1 VGTVKRHE
9 AITAI
14 REVLHATT
22 CSPFAIALDLEQWY
36 EAAGI
41 DALDVALLIVEVLEE
56 KRAKREGK

>member
-1 VGTVKRHE
+1 MTRHE

-14 REVLHATT
+14 RGVLASLH

-56 KRAKREGK
+56 RRHGKESKSHE

>member
-1 VGTVKRHE
+1 VKRHE

-14 REVLHATT
+14 RGVLHATT
-22 CSPFAIALDLEQWY
+22 CSPFAIARDLEQWY

-56 KRAKREGK
+56 RRHGKETQEP

>member
-1 VGTVKRHE
+1 MKRHE

-14 REVLHATT
+14 RSVLNGVT

-41 DALDVALLIVEVLEE
+41 DALDVALLIVEVEEE